1 MPRKRE
7 PPGATTRVG
16 SDYDAVRRI
25 ALALPG
31 VEEGTSYGTPALKV
45 KGKLM
50 ARLWEDGETLVLR
63 VNLFERPY
71 LLEAEPDLFFITD
84 HYRDYPAVLL
94 RLPKVTE
101 PRLRE
106 AVIDSWRFVAPPKMV
121 AAYESTGTAR
131 VGAGIIK

>member
-1 MPRKRE
+1 M
-7 PPGATTRVG
+7 TRVG

-94 RLPKVTE
+94 RLPEVTA

-106 AVIDSWRFVAPPKMV
+106 AVIDSWRFVAPPKLI
-121 AAYESTGTAR
+121 AAYDAL
-131 VGAGIIK
+131 AK